1 MCEVMITLLPVDCLR
16 SHLGDAARLLPAAR
30 YEKMMRYRQ
39 EEDRLRCFASSLL
52 LQKVAQGRSI
62 SYNEEGKPLAQG
74 KFFNLSHSGAY
85 AVLAEADSS
94 VGVDIEKMVP
104 YGDWVREALT
114 SSEYEWM
121 LRGKDESERQE
132 RFYRLWT
139 RKESLVKCEGHG
151 FSLSPGEISTMPVDE
166 KKLTKYAGKAYG
178 ICSFTLGNYM
188 LSAALL
194 GMQPLLMMHEISW
207 DELTVDKAT
216 NVKLAPDLTDSS

>member
-1 MCEVMITLLPVDCLR
+1 MCEVMITLLQVDRLR
-16 SHLGDAARLLPAAR
+16 THLCEAARFLPMER
-30 YEKMMRYRQ
+30 YKKMLCYRQ

-52 LQKVAQGRSI
+52 LQKAVQGRSV
-62 SYNEEGKPLAQG
+62 SYNEEGKTLAEG
-74 KFFNLSHSGAY
+74 KFFNLLHSGAY

-94 VGVDIEKMVP
+94 VGVDIEEMVP

-151 FSLSPGEISTMPVDE
+151 FSLSPGKISTMPVAE
-166 KKLTKYAGKAYG
+166 KELTEYAGKAYG
-178 ICSFTLGNYM
+178 ICSLTLGNYM

-194 GMQPLLMMHEISW
+194 GMQPLFMMHEISG
-207 DELTVDKAT
+207 DELTMEKAT
-216 NVKLAPDLTDSS
+216 NGKLAPDLTDSS

>member
-1 MCEVMITLLPVDCLR
+1 M
-16 SHLGDAARLLPAAR
+16 
-30 YEKMMRYRQ
+30 
-39 EEDRLRCFASSLL
+39 
-52 LQKVAQGRSI
+52 
-62 SYNEEGKPLAQG
+62 
-74 KFFNLSHSGAY
+74 
-85 AVLAEADSS
+85 LAEADSS

-114 SSEYEWM
+114 PSEYEWM

-166 KKLTKYAGKAYG
+166 KKLTKYARKAYG